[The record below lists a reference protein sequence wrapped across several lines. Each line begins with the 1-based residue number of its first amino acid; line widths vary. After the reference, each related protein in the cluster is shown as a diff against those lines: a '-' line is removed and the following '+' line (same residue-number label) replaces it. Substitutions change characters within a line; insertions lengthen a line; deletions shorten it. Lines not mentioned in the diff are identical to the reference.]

1 MGTSFQRVSYSF
13 MEKGMEIAVNT
24 AAAANNSQ
32 LTAVIDSMGML
43 AEASNSIP
51 APIAAPKIITIK
63 IIRPR
68 STPNRSTAGSVRSK
82 EIAPTHRLTNSV
94 DISVTRP
101 ENTL

>member
-43 AEASNSIP
+43 AEAEKYNVFC
-51 APIAAPKIITIK
+51 
-63 IIRPR
+63 R
-68 STPNRSTAGSVRSK
+68 SSK
-82 EIAPTHRLTNSV
+82 HSG
-94 DISVTRP
+94 
-101 ENTL
+101 